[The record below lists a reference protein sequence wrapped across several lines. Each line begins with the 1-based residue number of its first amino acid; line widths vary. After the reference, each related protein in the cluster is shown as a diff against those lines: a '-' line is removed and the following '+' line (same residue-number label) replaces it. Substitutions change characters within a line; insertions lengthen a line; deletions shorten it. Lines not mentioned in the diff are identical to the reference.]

1 MGAPQARMLGAVV
14 QFLNPSARGVR
25 PMNGVGGITSVSPC
39 VSGEAFITSR
49 CGGPVE
55 VVRLTTL
62 PAYNFEEE

>member
-1 MGAPQARMLGAVV
+1 MG
-14 QFLNPSARGVR
+14 S
-25 PMNGVGGITSVSPC
+25 GIMSVSPC